1 MPMEADAALLPVG
14 VVEVSEDVGLSASV
28 VPAVVAAEPEVPV
41 GVTVLWH
48 VGSTTEVTRGD
59 GCMVLTGRWN
69 PG

>member
-1 MPMEADAALLPVG
+1 MEAAAALLPVG

-59 GCMVLTGRWN
+59 RCMVLTGRWN